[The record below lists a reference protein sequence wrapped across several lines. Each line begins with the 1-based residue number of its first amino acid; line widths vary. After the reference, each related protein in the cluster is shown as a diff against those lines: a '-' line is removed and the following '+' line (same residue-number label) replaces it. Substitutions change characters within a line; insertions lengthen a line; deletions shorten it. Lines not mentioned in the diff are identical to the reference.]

1 MLRLSCCRSVF
12 ILLCLGSRQTLFRS
26 RIYSVKNLEVKVK
39 LSQTVRS
46 RHRSGGSSRWFGVA
60 SQTKVK
66 FRISRYRCVDR
77 HEPKQSA
84 VPGRPG
90 LSGVSLDD
98 QLVWGWQELWES
110 FIFLSCVTACPS
122 TPSTPLIPLIHVT
135 MTFLQIDRGGGTARG
150 WDWTGDGMANA

>member
-1 MLRLSCCRSVF
+1 MEEEAQYVLRLSCCRSVF

-77 HEPKQSA
+77 HEPEQFT

-90 LSGVSLDD
+90 LSGASLDD
-98 QLVWGWQELWES
+98 Q
-110 FIFLSCVTACPS
+110 
-122 TPSTPLIPLIHVT
+122 
-135 MTFLQIDRGGGTARG
+135 
-150 WDWTGDGMANA
+150 GMAGVVGVVYLFCLA